1 MPIKGANIASGM
13 TSTARQVLAVAL
25 LLAAIIALFVAAESG
40 HRQLEQASQRF
51 EQAARRTGAIGSI
64 LQLLSRAESAQR
76 GYILLGNV
84 AYLSLYTEAT
94 NKVPAELRE
103 LQTAFASADASTRA
117 DIEAIGQLSQA
128 KVMEMNET
136 LTLYRNQGRAAATG
150 LVRTDVGQRLMS
162 DISERAGQIQVAE
175 THEMLETSRSWHNGR
190 WLYLTL
196 TSSAAAA
203 CVFLVLLLRG
213 LVARHLYSKERE
225 AKDLVERQAE
235 LERIVKSRTEEL
247 SELSTQ
253 LQSATEKA
261 RSQLSRELHD
271 ELGGLL
277 TAARMDASWLEDK
290 TATGN
295 PNLKARFKRLQDA
308 LQAGVELKRRV
319 VEDLRPTLLDNLG
332 LMPALQWQVA
342 ESCARAGLKC
352 TERYPSEEL
361 TLTPEASIAIFR
373 IVQEALTNILKHA
386 KARNVEVCVAV
397 VEESLLVTVRDDGV
411 GLPVDQRLAFRSHGM
426 ASMRHR
432 ATALDG
438 QLRIASRVQRGTEIE
453 ARLPLR
459 RVVAAAAA

>member
-1 MPIKGANIASGM
+1 MK
-13 TSTARQVLAVAL
+13 STPRQFLAVAL
-25 LLAAIIALFVAAESG
+25 LLAAIVALFVAAESG
-40 HRQLEQASQRF
+40 HRQLEEASQRF
-51 EQAARRTGAIGSI
+51 EQAARRTGAIGSMLQI
-64 LQLLSRAESAQR
+64 LSQAESAQR
-76 GYILLGNV
+76 GFILLGK
-84 AYLSLYTEAT
+84 ADYLVPYTEAT
-94 NKVPAELRE
+94 DKVPAELRE
-103 LQTAFASADASTRA
+103 LQAAFASADAPTRA
-117 DIEAIGQLSQA
+117 DIQAIVQLGQS
-128 KVMEMNET
+128 KVIEMNET
-136 LTLYRNQGRAAATG
+136 LALYRNQGRAAATS

-162 DISERAGQIQVAE
+162 DLGERAGRIQVAE
-175 THEMLETSRSWHNGR
+175 THEMLETSSSWHRSR
-190 WLYLTL
+190 WLYLSL
-196 TSSAAAA
+196 TGGAAAA

-213 LVARHLYSKERE
+213 LVARQMSSKERE
-225 AKDLVERQAE
+225 AGELAERRTE

-247 SELSTQ
+247 SDLSTQ

-308 LQAGVELKRRV
+308 LQAGIELKRRV

-332 LMPALQWQVA
+332 LLPALQWQVA

-352 TERYPSEEL
+352 IERYPSEEL

-373 IVQEALTNILKHA
+373 IVQEALTNVLKHA
-386 KARNVEVCVAV
+386 KARNVEVCVV
-397 VEESLLVTVRDDGV
+397 VAEEWLLVTVRDDGV
-411 GLPVDQRLAFRSHGM
+411 GVPVDEQLAFRSHGM

-438 QLRIASRVQRGTEIE
+438 QLRVSRRTQGGTEIE

-459 RVVAAAAA
+459 RIVAAAAA

>member
-1 MPIKGANIASGM
+1 MGAEIASRM
-13 TSTARQVLAVAL
+13 NSTARQFLAVAL
-25 LLAAIIALFVAAESG
+25 LLAAIVALFVAAESG
-40 HRQLEQASQRF
+40 HRQLAEASQRF
-51 EQAARRTGAIGSI
+51 EQAARRTGAIGSMLQI
-64 LQLLSRAESAQR
+64 LSQAESAQR
-76 GYILLGNV
+76 GYILLGNA
-84 AYLSLYTEAT
+84 AYLLPYTAAT
-94 NKVPAELRE
+94 NKVPSELRE
-103 LQTAFASADASTRA
+103 LQAAFASADSSTRA
-117 DIEAIGQLSQA
+117 DIETIVQLTQS
-128 KVMEMNET
+128 KVMEMNDS
-136 LTLYRNQGRAAATG
+136 LDLYRNQGRAAATS
-150 LVRTDVGQRLMS
+150 LVRTDVGQRLMA
-162 DISERAGQIQVAE
+162 DIGERAGKIQVAE
-175 THEMLETSRSWHNGR
+175 THEMLETSRSWHSNR
-190 WLYLTL
+190 WLYLSL
-196 TSSAAAA
+196 TGGAAAA

-213 LVARHLYSKERE
+213 LVARHMYSKERE
-225 AKDLVERQAE
+225 AEELAGRQAE
-235 LERIVKSRTEEL
+235 LERIVKNRTEEL
-247 SELSTQ
+247 SGLSTQ

-295 PNLKARFKRLQDA
+295 PSLKARFKRLQDA
-308 LQAGVELKRRV
+308 LQAGIELKRRV

-332 LMPALQWQVA
+332 LLPALQWQVA

-352 TERYPSEEL
+352 IERYPSEEL

-397 VEESLLVTVRDDGV
+397 AEESLLITVRDDGV
-411 GLPVDQRLAFRSHGM
+411 GLPVDQRLALRSHGM

-438 QLRIASRVQRGTEIE
+438 QLRISSRIQGGTEIE